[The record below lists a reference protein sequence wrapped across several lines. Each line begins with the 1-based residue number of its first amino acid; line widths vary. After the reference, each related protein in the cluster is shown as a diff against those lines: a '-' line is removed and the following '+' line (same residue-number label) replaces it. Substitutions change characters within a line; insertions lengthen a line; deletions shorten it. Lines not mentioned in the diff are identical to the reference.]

1 MKEQTLIKPLL
12 AKDVNEAKLT
22 FPCLVMPKI
31 DGSFAMIQQG
41 KLMARS
47 LKAHENKY
55 VTGLYSKELFEGL
68 RGELIA
74 GSDPTAEDLCRNSSS
89 ALRRVEGTPETS
101 LWCFDY
107 VTPKTVDMSYK
118 ERYTLLQVIVESLRR
133 NGYTWIYCI
142 GAIEVKS
149 LAEYEGARDRF
160 MNWGYEGIVVR
171 NPASKHKEG
180 RSSSTTADLWRWK
193 PWASAEI
200 VCTNLVE
207 QMQNNNAAKTNELG
221 RTERSTHKENLSA
234 KGTLGAIEG
243 TLVNDL
249 TDFAGKVVAKAGT
262 YVTIATG
269 SLTDKQKQ
277 DIWDNQG
284 EIIGQLVEFEYM
296 NFGLKDK
303 PRFAQFSSFKRI
315 RSKVDM

>member
-1 MKEQTLIKPLL
+1 
-12 AKDVNEAKLT
+12 
-22 FPCLVMPKI
+22 MPKI
-31 DGSFAMIQQG
+31 DGSFAMVQEG

-47 LKAHENKY
+47 LKPHENKY
-55 VTGLYSKELFEGL
+55 VTGLYSKDVFEGL

-74 GSDPTAEDLCRNSSS
+74 GSNPVAEDLCRNSSS

-107 VTPKTVDMSYK
+107 VTPKTVNLSYK
-118 ERYTLLQVIVESLRR
+118 ERLTLLQVIVENLRA
-133 NGYTWIYCI
+133 NGYTWIHCI
-142 GAIEVKS
+142 SSTEVKS
-149 LAEYEGARDRF
+149 LAEYESIRNTF
-160 MNWGYEGIVVR
+160 MLVGYEGIVVR
-171 NPASKHKEG
+171 NPSSKHKEG

-200 VCTNLVE
+200 LCSNLVE

-249 TDFAGKVVAKAGT
+249 TDFAGKVVALAGT
-262 YVTIATG
+262 CVTISTG

-277 DIWDNQG
+277 ELWDNPELIVG
-284 EIIGQLVEFEYM
+284 EYVEFEYC

-303 PRFAQFSSFKRI
+303 PRFAQFKRI
-315 RSKVDM
+315 RSGVDM